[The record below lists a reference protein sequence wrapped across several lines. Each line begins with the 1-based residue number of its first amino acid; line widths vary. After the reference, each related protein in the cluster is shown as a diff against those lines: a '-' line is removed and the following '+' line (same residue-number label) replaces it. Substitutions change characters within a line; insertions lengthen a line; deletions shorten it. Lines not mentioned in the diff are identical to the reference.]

1 MKKVWIGVF
10 LCLAT
15 VSALRAAEDS
25 ELPIRRVI
33 LYKNGV
39 GYFERQGRVAPN
51 QPARFAFKAGQMSD
65 VLKSLTVIGRGG
77 GRVSAINYDASE
89 TSERLLSRF
98 PFKLPPGADIGVLLD
113 QLKGAQVRITAGANR
128 IKGAV
133 VGTRKVRLDEHREA
147 TQATLLLSNG
157 ELKNVLLSD
166 VGSVKL
172 LEANLQKDLGRYLE
186 ILSSWRRRD
195 LRTLTLTSAGA
206 RDLIVNYLVE
216 TPVWKTSYRLI
227 LDDEKQGF
235 LQGWALVDNTSE
247 DDWENVQLTLVA
259 GRPISFIQDL
269 YRPLYTQ
276 RPRVAVRPG
285 RLAGPV
291 LHEGMVGGQLRN
303 VPAEDRPRAPTAI

>member
-1 MKKVWIGVF
+1 MKKVWIGVL

-15 VSALRAAEDS
+15 VLALRAAEDG

-51 QPARFAFKAGQMSD
+51 QPARLAFKADQMSD

-77 GRVSAINYDASE
+77 GRVSAISYDASE

-98 PFKLPPGADIGVLLD
+98 PFKLPSGADIGVLLD
-113 QLKGAQVRITAGANR
+113 QLKGAQVRITAGANP

-133 VGTRKVRLDEHREA
+133 VGTRKVRLDENREA

-172 LEANLQKDLGRYLE
+172 LDANLQKDLRRYLE
-186 ILSSWRRRD
+186 ILSSGRRRD

-227 LDDEKQGF
+227 LEDEKQ
-235 LQGWALVDNTSE
+235 
-247 DDWENVQLTLVA
+247 
-259 GRPISFIQDL
+259 
-269 YRPLYTQ
+269 
-276 RPRVAVRPG
+276 
-285 RLAGPV
+285 
-291 LHEGMVGGQLRN
+291 
-303 VPAEDRPRAPTAI
+303 